1 MSFENF
7 EKNSMAIDSVQY
19 QLMIM
24 GEATK
29 RIPLEFRKKY
39 PDIPWKEMAG
49 TRDVLIHAYEQ
60 ADLEIVWGIVTE
72 KAPELILKIEKILY
86 ELEN

>member
-1 MSFENF
+1 MTFENF

-29 RIPLEFRKKY
+29 RISLEFRKQY

-49 TRDVLIHAYEQ
+49 TRDVLIHAYEH
-60 ADLEIVWGIVTE
+60 ADLEIVWGIATE
-72 KAPELILKIEKILY
+72 KAPDLIVKIEKILSS
-86 ELEN
+86 LK